1 MLAATEGSD
10 RTMTRRTQFVL
21 TLTGLATAAALTAC
35 AAPGAA
41 NPAPP
46 ASSPTL
52 HSCPTTPTSAQQP
65 PTGQG
70 QPALQITSAKTVAP
84 SDISTSTVLTD
95 LTGPQIQCGRVAV
108 DSVTDVVFATPTV
121 NGSPKQL
128 KLDVLVPR
136 TAGPKPLVVYVP
148 GGGFMIAPKS
158 LALDQRTFLAE
169 SGFVVASVEYRTVPD
184 GAIWSDG
191 VTDVKSAI
199 RYLRAHAGEYQID
212 PSHVGVWGESA
223 GGYLV
228 SMVGVTN
235 GMPQFDVG
243 ANLDQSS
250 AVQAV
255 LDKFGP
261 SDYSKVAADFDV
273 AAQQANYAPDNNLA
287 KYAGVGAGKSVL
299 DNPQAVAKANPI
311 TYVHRGDPPFLLMHG
326 SADTAV
332 SPSQTLILHTA
343 LRAAG
348 DDSTRYVLQGA
359 GHGDL
364 AVLSGDAS
372 TAKLW
377 TTQSV
382 MNLMA
387 EFLHKQLTS
396 Q

>member
-1 MLAATEGSD
+1 MS
-10 RTMTRRTQFVL
+10 RHPQSVR
-21 TLTGLATAAALTAC
+21 TLTALATAMALAGCASSGTPAPSS
-35 AAPGAA
+35 AAPASL
-41 NPAPP
+41 PA
-46 ASSPTL
+46 L
-52 HSCPTTPTSAQQP
+52 HSCPTSQTSAQQP

-84 SDISTSTVLTD
+84 SDNSTSTVLTD

-108 DSVTDVVFATPTV
+108 TSVNDVVFATPLA
-121 NGSPKQL
+121 NGAPKQL
-128 KLDVLVPR
+128 KLDVLVPK
-136 TAGPKPLVVYVP
+136 TEGPKPLVVYVP

-158 LALDQRTFLAE
+158 LALDQRTYLAE

-184 GAIWSDG
+184 GATWSDG
-191 VTDVKSAI
+191 VTDVKAAI

-212 PSHVGVWGESA
+212 PSRVGVWGESA
-223 GGYLV
+223 GGYLA
-228 SMVGVTN
+228 SMAGVTN
-235 GMPQFDVG
+235 GMSQFDVG
-243 ANLDQSS
+243 SNLDQSS

-261 SDYSKVAADFDV
+261 SDYSKVAADFDA
-273 AAQQANYAPDNNLA
+273 AAQRANYAPDNNLA
-287 KYAGVGAGKSVL
+287 KYAGAGTGKSAL
-299 DNPQAVAKANPI
+299 ENLQAVARANPI